1 MLCYDIREVE
11 RQAVHVNGDLEL
23 DDPVWTNGDAKP
35 ATPVHATGRLSR
47 AGTGRYYWS
56 GRIEGTAS
64 VACRRCL
71 KDVSTSV
78 SDEVHVLFVAP
89 GDEVADDPDTYRVP
103 PHAQNI
109 HLRPVVREQ
118 WMLAAPEYLLCRDDC
133 RGLCA
138 RCGADLNAGP
148 CDCPPE
154 TDTRRDALT
163 AARRAS
169 N

>member
-1 MLCYDIREVE
+1 M
-11 RQAVHVNGDLEL
+11 NGNLDL
-23 DDPVWTNGDAKP
+23 DDPVWTDGDAKP

-56 GRIEGTAS
+56 GRIEANAV

-78 SDEVHVLFVAP
+78 SDEVHVLFVEQ
-89 GDEVADDPDTYRVP
+89 GDEVADDPDTYRIP
-103 PHAQNI
+103 PNARNI
-109 HLRPVVREQ
+109 DLRPAVREQ
-118 WMLAAPEYLLCRDDC
+118 WMLAAPEYMLCGDDC

-154 TDTRRDALT
+154 TDSRWTALT
-163 AARRAS
+163 AARRVS